1 MTEKFTADPKVQ
13 QVAEAYAADA
23 VDFARERFQLTLDG
37 SDASMAHVET
47 ILGALHE
54 RMPDAKPSADEV
66 FTLAKMFGSYVGETF
81 RRNHGATWGLVRL
94 DDETFVGMKN
104 HEVPGLFW
112 PWGRA
117 QKRLKNGPEDNM
129 LHYYRWLVEKRH
141 GGAAATPAAA
151 AATTPKTSWWKRLW
165 QR

>member
-1 MTEKFTADPKVQ
+1 MTENFTADPKVQ

-23 VDFARERFQLTLDG
+23 VDFARDRFQLTLDG
-37 SDASMAHVET
+37 SDASVAHVET
-47 ILGALHE
+47 ILGTLHDC
-54 RMPDAKPSADEV
+54 MHDAKPSAEEV

-81 RRNHGATWGLVRL
+81 RRNHGASWGLVQL
-94 DDETFVGMKN
+94 KDETFVGMKN

-141 GGAAATPAAA
+141 GGNATPAAA
-151 AATTPKTSWWKRLW
+151 PAATRKKSWWERLW
-165 QR
+165 KR

>member
-1 MTEKFTADPKVQ
+1 MSEKFTADSKVQ

-23 VDFARERFQLTLDG
+23 VDFARERFGLTLDG

-47 ILGALHE
+47 ILGTLHDQMADE
-54 RMPDAKPSADEV
+54 KPSEEQL
-66 FTLAKMFGSYVGETF
+66 FTLAKLFGSYVGETF

-94 DDETFVGMKN
+94 NDETFVGMKN
-104 HEVPGLFW
+104 TEVPGMFW

-141 GGAAATPAAA
+141 GTAAA
-151 AATTPKTSWWKRLW
+151 APVAAPAIVQRPSWWKRLW
-165 QR
+165 KR